1 MNKTKGYWLCALVLL
16 LLGGIVAFRPG
27 DKYFKIAKSLDQM
40 AAVYKDLNTYYVD
53 SLDPVELMESAIK
66 SMTQG
71 LDPYT
76 IYYPEDEIQKL
87 EFQKT
92 GSYAGI
98 GASFQM
104 IHDSVVISS
113 LFSNAPFAK
122 AGFHVGDIILSLD
135 GKRVTGMSP
144 NRVHKLLRGE
154 EGTTMRIKV
163 KRPWKNEVIE
173 KLVKRE
179 IVNVPAITYKENLKD
194 GVGYIKLRQF
204 TEGSAA
210 DFKDAFYN
218 LQQDVRLKGLII
230 DLRGN
235 PGGLLRE
242 AVRMSNFFLPLG
254 DTIVSVRGRSE
265 IWNEVYTAIQ
275 KPIDTL
281 IPLVI
286 LINGRSA
293 SAAEIFAG
301 AMQDLDRGVIIG
313 QKSFGKGLVQGTRE
327 LPYHS
332 ELKLTVG
339 RYYTPSGRCI
349 QKLDYHHRDEYGS
362 PVKIIDSI
370 EKHFTTINGRV
381 VHNNGGITPDKLI
394 NQKYLSNLS
403 NALINNNLIFL
414 FAARYVQLHPVAPE
428 LGQFQITD
436 SMFEQFK
443 RYVGKHSLAYRSRGE
458 QLLERI
464 KAYAIGAGY
473 YDSVESSYNK
483 LAMQV
488 RKYTHPA
495 LKEKKQEISEL
506 LAKEIMNCYYRLP
519 GKTAANLSQSPVI
532 DTAIGILSNQKRYDN
547 ILR

>member
-1 MNKTKGYWLCALVLL
+1 
-16 LLGGIVAFRPG
+16 I
-27 DKYFKIAKSLDQM
+27 
-40 AAVYKDLNTYYVD
+40 
-53 SLDPVELMESAIK
+53 
-66 SMTQG
+66 
-71 LDPYT
+71 
-76 IYYPEDEIQKL
+76 
-87 EFQKT
+87 
-92 GSYAGI
+92 
-98 GASFQM
+98 
-104 IHDSVVISS
+104 
-113 LFSNAPFAK
+113 
-122 AGFHVGDIILSLD
+122 
-135 GKRVTGMSP
+135 
-144 NRVHKLLRGE
+144 
-154 EGTTMRIKV
+154 
-163 KRPWKNEVIE
+163 
-173 KLVKRE
+173 
-179 IVNVPAITYKENLKD
+179 
-194 GVGYIKLRQF
+194 GYIKFRQF

-210 DFKDAFYN
+210 DFKDAFQS
-218 LQQDVRLKGLII
+218 LQQNTQLDGLIV

-281 IPLVI
+281 IPLVV
-286 LINGRSA
+286 LINRRSA

-301 AMQDLDRGVIIG
+301 AMQDLDRGVIVG
-313 QKSFGKGLVQGTRE
+313 RKSFGKGLVQGTRE

-349 QKLDYHHRDEYGS
+349 QKLDYHHRDKYGS
-362 PVKIIDSI
+362 PIKVIDSI
-370 EKHFTTINGRV
+370 QKDFTTTNGRI

-394 NQKYLSNLS
+394 NQRYLSNLS

-414 FAARYVQLHPVAPE
+414 FAARYIQLHPVAPE
-428 LGQFQITD
+428 LGQFQVSD
-436 SMFEQFK
+436 SLFRKFK
-443 RYVGKHSLAYRSRGE
+443 HYVGKHSLAYRSRGE

-464 KAYAIGAGY
+464 KADAIGAGY
-473 YDSVESSYNK
+473 YDSVESNYNK
-483 LAMQV
+483 LALQI

-506 LAKEIMNCYYRLP
+506 LAREIMNCYYRLP

-532 DTAIGILSNQKRYDN
+532 DTAIGILRNRKRYEE